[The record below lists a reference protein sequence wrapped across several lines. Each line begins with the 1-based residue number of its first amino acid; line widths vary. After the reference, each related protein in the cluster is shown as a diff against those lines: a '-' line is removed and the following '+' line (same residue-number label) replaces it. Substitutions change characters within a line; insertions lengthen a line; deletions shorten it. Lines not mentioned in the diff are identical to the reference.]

1 MPVSAACRDFEQLKS
16 NCGFMLNRLQALDEL
31 TLLLS
36 CNAFDFAINRA
47 PGKFPRA
54 TAASMP
60 VMPGSKLDNCA
71 AISMPDGIQTAF
83 DTLHCVVSPSRA
95 IVISRRSRNLP

>member
-1 MPVSAACRDFEQLKS
+1 MSVAAACRDFEQLKS
-16 NCGFMLNRLQALDEL
+16 NCGFMLNRLRALDEL

-36 CNAFDFAINRA
+36 CNAFAFAINGA
-47 PGKFPRA
+47 PGKALRA

-60 VMPGSKLDNCA
+60 VIPGSKLENYA
-71 AISMPDGIQTAF
+71 AISIPDAIQTTF

-95 IVISRRSRNLP
+95 IVISRRNRNLP